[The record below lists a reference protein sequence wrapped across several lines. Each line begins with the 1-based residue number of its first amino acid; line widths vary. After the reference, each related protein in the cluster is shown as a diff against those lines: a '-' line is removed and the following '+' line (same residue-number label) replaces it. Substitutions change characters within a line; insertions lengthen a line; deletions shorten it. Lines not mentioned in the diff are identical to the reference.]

1 MHGKIVKQPTTPKR
15 DKYSTMKVLII
26 EDEVFAARRLEN
38 MIREIDPKI
47 EIVAKLESVKGSVE
61 WLRINDQPDLI
72 FLDIQLEDDLSFAIF
87 EQVQVRSKII
97 FTTAFDEY
105 AIRAFKLNSIDYLLK
120 PINQEEL
127 SRAIDKFRSWSV
139 EKAHVIDAVMLRDL
153 LRPQPVYR
161 ERFMVTVG
169 DKLKSISVTDIA
181 YFFSTA
187 GITFVVMNSLNQYSI
202 DFSLDNL
209 KDMLNPKDFFRVNR
223 QFLIGLKSIEKV
235 VVYPKSRLKLVL
247 TPPTSSDLFVSIDKT
262 PEFKQW
268 LDGE

>member
-1 MHGKIVKQPTTPKR
+1 
-15 DKYSTMKVLII
+15 MKALII
-26 EDEVFAARRLEN
+26 EDEAFAARRLEN
-38 MIREIDPKI
+38 MIKEIDPKI
-47 EIVAKLESVKGSVE
+47 DVVAKLESVSESVA
-61 WLRINDQPDLI
+61 WLKTNVQPDLI

-105 AIRAFKLNSIDYLLK
+105 AIKAFKLNSIDYLLK
-120 PINQEEL
+120 PINQDEL
-127 SRAIDKFRSWSV
+127 SRAIDKFRSWTTETSP
-139 EKAHVIDAVMLRDL
+139 VIDAVMLRDL
-153 LRPQPVYR
+153 LRPQQAYR

-169 DKLKSISVTDIA
+169 DKLKTIYVSDIA
-181 YFFSTA
+181 YFFSAA
-187 GITFVVMNSLNQYSI
+187 GITFVVMQTKSQYSL

-247 TPPTSSDLFVSIDKT
+247 NPPTEADLFVSIDKA